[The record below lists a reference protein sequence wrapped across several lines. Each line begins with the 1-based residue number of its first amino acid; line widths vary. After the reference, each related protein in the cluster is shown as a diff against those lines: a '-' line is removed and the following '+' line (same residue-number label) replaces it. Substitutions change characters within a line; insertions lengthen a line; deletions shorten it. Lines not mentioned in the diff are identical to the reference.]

1 MNFQHFRIA
10 RPVSNLTKSR
20 EMYCGGLGLEII
32 GSFSNHDGFS
42 GCMLGKVELGWHIEL
57 TECHEHPVSP
67 SPTNEDLLVLYI
79 PNREEWLDVC
89 LKMDNAGFNRVRS
102 FNPYWDIEGVTF
114 SDCDG
119 YRVVLQNGKWG

>member
-1 MNFQHFRIA
+1 MHVR
-10 RPVSNLTKSR
+10 KSR
-20 EMYCGGLGLEII
+20 VG
-32 GSFSNHDGFS
+32 
-42 GCMLGKVELGWHIEL
+42 LGWHIEF
-57 TECHEHPVSP
+57 TECHEYPVSP

-89 LKMDNAGFNRVRS
+89 LKMDNAGFNRVSS